1 MKNNDIIEEQERAL
15 TTAMDA
21 MRNARQMLSEIQGM
35 ERSVIGDIDT
45 LVNAFKVDGNMDALV
60 RDIYA
65 KNEERLK
72 NLDDAGSN

>member
-1 MKNNDIIEEQERAL
+1 MKNSDIIEEQERAL

-35 ERSVIGDIDT
+35 ERSVLGDIDT
-45 LVNAFKVDGNMDALV
+45 LVNAFKVGGNMDALV

-72 NLDDAGSN
+72 SLDDAGSN